1 MKESLMSIEK
11 NRLRKIPGYNYMK
24 LLQALMQ
31 TVFHVGDRFWTRE
44 NRLPKKLKTSF
55 F

>member
-1 MKESLMSIEK
+1 MKKSLMSIEK
-11 NRLRKIPGYNYMK
+11 NRLRKIPGYNYTK

-44 NRLPKKLKTSF
+44 NRRPKKLKASLF
-55 F
+55 